1 MAQTRVLCHVVLMC
15 PTAHHTCP
23 LLRRYR
29 SIAVANF
36 IGTSYK
42 EYLDCEDLRCLQN
55 ESPDE
60 LIHVQDT
67 LMAV

>member
-1 MAQTRVLCHVVLMC
+1 MCHYIYGKLLFFVVFAVWC
-15 PTAHHTCP
+15 
-23 LLRRYR
+23 RYR

-36 IGTSYK
+36 IGTAYK
-42 EYLDCEDLRCLQN
+42 EYLDCEDLRCLQS
-55 ESPDE
+55 ESAEE

>member
-1 MAQTRVLCHVVLMC
+1 MQHTRVLRGVVLMPSC
-15 PTAHHTCP
+15 AHHACS

>member
-1 MAQTRVLCHVVLMC
+1 
-15 PTAHHTCP
+15 
-23 LLRRYR
+23 
-29 SIAVANF
+29 VANF

-42 EYLDCEDLRCLQN
+42 EFLDCEDLRCLQN